1 MNHHNEPAIRTGRL
15 PALRTATLPWILWVF
30 GLATTLL
37 LVGLWGRAVTID
49 ESTIA
54 RSTEVALS
62 ADMVTDRVYDLIG
75 DGLVGA
81 TGVSSEQADAVLS
94 VIRDTPEAEAAIG
107 ALVTDV
113 VAALVAPPGGD
124 TTVDVAA
131 ALAPLVPAV
140 VDELDH
146 RGVAVPEGDVEAA
159 VESIDPVAL
168 EGGTTIPVGAVTEQA
183 RAVLTRGVMI
193 AAAILFIAGML
204 AVAVSEDRWS
214 MVRSLAIRIVFSALS
229 FATLFRLGGWALDPD
244 GGRSPLRRSGSILV
258 ESNLN
263 VFLIAAGLAAVV
275 AATIWVVRQPR
286 STSVEPGPSG
296 PTAPPERDDT
306 STHELVGV

>member
-1 MNHHNEPAIRTGRL
+1 MNQHEKSGTGTVRL
-15 PALRTATLPWILWVF
+15 PSLRRVTLPWILWVF
-30 GLATTLL
+30 GLSTTLL
-37 LVGLWGRAVTID
+37 LVGMWGRAVTID
-49 ESTIA
+49 EGTIA

-81 TGVSSEQADAVLS
+81 TGVSPEQADAALS
-94 VIRDTPEAEAAIG
+94 AIRTTPEAGDAID

-131 ALAPLVPAV
+131 ALSPLVPAV
-140 VDELDH
+140 VDELGH
-146 RGVAVPEGDVEAA
+146 RGVAVPEEEVEAA

-168 EGGTTIPVGAVTEQA
+168 EGGATIPVGEVTEQA
-183 RAVLTRGVMI
+183 RAVLTTGVLI
-193 AAAILFIAGML
+193 AAALLVVAGML
-204 AVAVSEDRWS
+204 AGVVSEDRWS
-214 MVRSLAIRIVFSALS
+214 MVRSLATRIVFSALS

-258 ESNLN
+258 ESNLH
-263 VFLIAAGLAAVV
+263 VFLIAAAVAAAV
-275 AATIWVVRQPR
+275 AATIWAVRQPER
-286 STSVEPGPSG
+286 DTAMPETQRETV
-296 PTAPPERDDT
+296 PTEWDDT
-306 STHELVGV
+306 STLEHVGI